1 MPALKHEKFIN
12 KVGVK
17 EGFGPDIDIA
27 LANRPLNGITH
38 ECPCKMASRNDLSSV
53 KPYYSETDIVVE
65 VVSDGGR
72 EVPVI
77 IQKSR
82 EQYLVLEKKA
92 DADTDDNV
100 YVDSW
105 GDLPANGSGGA
116 TPPGKIK
123 LDSITQFYIASLSV
137 VALFV
142 VFRMI
147 QKTK

>member
-17 EGFGPDIDIA
+17 EGFGPEIDIA

-92 DADTDDNV
+92 DTDTDDSV

-105 GDLPANGSGGA
+105 GDLPVNGAEGA
-116 TPPGKIK
+116 SPLGKIK
-123 LDSITQFYIASLSV
+123 LDSIAQFYIASLSV
-137 VALFV
+137 IALFV

>member
-1 MPALKHEKFIN
+1 MPALKHEKFTKN
-12 KVGVK
+12 VK
-17 EGFGPDIDIA
+17 EGFGPEIDIA
-27 LANRPLNGITH
+27 LANRPLNGITN
-38 ECPCKMASRNDLSSV
+38 ECPCKMASRNDLASV
-53 KPYYSETDIVVE
+53 KPYYSETDITIG
-65 VVSDGGR
+65 VVSDGLDGGR

-92 DADTDDNV
+92 EVDDNV

-105 GDLPANGSGGA
+105 GDLPTNGHDTVPA
-116 TPPGKIK
+116 KIK
-123 LDSITQFYIASLSV
+123 LDGITQFYIASLSV

>member
-1 MPALKHEKFIN
+1 MPALKHDKFTKN
-12 KVGVK
+12 VK

-65 VVSDGGR
+65 VVDDSGR

-92 DADTDDNV
+92 DADADENV

-105 GDLPANGSGGA
+105 GDLPVNGAEGA

-123 LDSITQFYIASLSV
+123 LDSIAQFYIASLSV
-137 VALFV
+137 IALFV

>member
-1 MPALKHEKFIN
+1 MPALKHEKFTKN
-12 KVGVK
+12 VK

-92 DADTDDNV
+92 DTDTDDNV

-105 GDLPANGSGGA
+105 GDLPTNGHD
-116 TPPGKIK
+116 TVPTKIK
-123 LDSITQFYIASLSV
+123 LDSIAQFYIASLSV
-137 VALFV
+137 IALFV

>member
-17 EGFGPDIDIA
+17 EGFGPEIDIA

-92 DADTDDNV
+92 DTDTDDSV

-105 GDLPANGSGGA
+105 GDLPVNGAEGA
-116 TPPGKIK
+116 SHLGKIK
-123 LDSITQFYIASLSV
+123 LDSIAQFYIASLSV
-137 VALFV
+137 IALFV